1 MGGALLDLV
10 AKGGQDIYFI
20 CNPQISFFK
29 KVFKRHTNFSTDYEK
44 FYLNGEP
51 DFGKSSKLNIPR
63 KGDLI
68 KNIYLQRIKEYKQN
82 PPALDWDGSY
92 TATSK

>member
-20 CNPQISFFK
+20 SNPQISFFK
-29 KVFKRHTNFSTDYEK
+29 KVFKKHTNFAIEYQKLAFDSA
-44 FYLNGEP
+44 L
-51 DFGKSSKLNIPR
+51 DFGLTTKYTIPR

-68 KNIYLQRIKEYKQN
+68 KNMFLQFEI
-82 PPALDWDGSY
+82 PDIISSDGQKCSY
-92 TATSK
+92 VNYIRT